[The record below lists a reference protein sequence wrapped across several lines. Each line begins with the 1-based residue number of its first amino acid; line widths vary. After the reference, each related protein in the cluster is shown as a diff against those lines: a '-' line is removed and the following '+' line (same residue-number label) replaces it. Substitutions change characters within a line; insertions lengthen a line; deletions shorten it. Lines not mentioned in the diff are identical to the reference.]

1 MSHIWIFCMIVSMV
15 VAFFAGICAI
25 LCFITP
31 TFRKRTGIILAV
43 IAVLAFTAM
52 IICAVNAAGQCP
64 YCGTY
69 TDSTYCQHCGKYIE
83 EHDQFCAKCGE
94 YRPDNYCGK
103 CGTPKTW
110 KPEGGNNET
119 N

>member
-1 MSHIWIFCMIVSMV
+1 MSHIWILCMIASMA
-15 VAFFAGICAI
+15 VAFFAVLFAIIC
-25 LCFITP
+25 FVTP
-31 TFRKRTGIILAV
+31 TFHNRTGIICAV
-43 IAVLAFTAM
+43 IAVLAITAM
-52 IICAVNAAGQCP
+52 IICSVNAIGRCP
-64 YCGTY
+64 HCGTY
-69 TDSTYCQHCGKYIE
+69 TDNVYCQHCGKYIE
-83 EHDQFCAKCGE
+83 EHDLFCAKCGE